1 MANVKRTKAVNWS
14 SSIKKMQLN
23 IDIPPTTML
32 RLRAFVLLLKLA
44 VWVGGFGGVEFV
56 KESDR
61 QQDSEREQETQDKED

>member
-32 RLRAFVLLLKLA
+32 RLRAFSLLLKLA
-44 VWVGGFGGVEFV
+44 VWVGGFSGVEIV